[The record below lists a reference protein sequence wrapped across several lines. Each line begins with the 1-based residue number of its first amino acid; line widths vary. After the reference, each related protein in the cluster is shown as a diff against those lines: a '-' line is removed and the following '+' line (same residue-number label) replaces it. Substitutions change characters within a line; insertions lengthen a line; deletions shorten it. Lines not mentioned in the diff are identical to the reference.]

1 MHNAFD
7 SHIALLHWNV
17 VHVGAWAA
25 ALIAAQAL
33 KVASSLATLMKDC
46 NANLTNALCT
56 ALSVPDM
63 AAYHYL
69 TNLDFVKD
77 ASGCKTHFLKLTFLK
92 LTFVFQPQKKCF
104 FHVMA
109 RMN

>member
-77 ASGCKTHFLKLTFLK
+77 ASGCKTHFGRIPQADVRFPNLRRNAMNI
-92 LTFVFQPQKKCF
+92 FV
-104 FHVMA
+104 
-109 RMN
+109 